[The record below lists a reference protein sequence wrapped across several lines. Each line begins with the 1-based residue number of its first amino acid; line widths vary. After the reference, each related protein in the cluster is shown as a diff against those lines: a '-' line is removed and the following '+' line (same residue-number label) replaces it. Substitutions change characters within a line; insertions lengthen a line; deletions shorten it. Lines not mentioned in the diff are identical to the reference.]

1 METINWTVAN
11 ATDENAAR
19 LDQTQHREL
28 MLLRAIEAAVPSVT
42 HPVAESQHILDKM
55 HSASR
60 HFQLDNF
67 YFIN

>member
-42 HPVAESQHILDKM
+42 HPVAESQHI
-55 HSASR
+55 HT
-60 HFQLDNF
+60 
-67 YFIN
+67 